1 MRVIK
6 TPFGF
11 LNLDRISTIEVNEY
25 KNEELHPT
33 WTHKI
38 VVDGKTVF
46 FYLEGEE
53 EKERFMDAVFR
64 AYRDDVCI
72 ELDADCREIV
82 LINGKRT
89 KFIDENE
96 ELWS

>member
-1 MRVIK
+1 MRLIK

-11 LNLDRISTIEVNEY
+11 LNLDKISIVEVNEY
-25 KNEELHPT
+25 KNEHHPT
-33 WTHKI
+33 YTHR
-38 VVDGKTVF
+38 VVVNGDIVF
-46 FYLEGEE
+46 FYLEGEV

-64 AYRDDVCI
+64 AYKDDVCI
-72 ELDADCREIV
+72 ELDADCQEIV
-82 LINGKRT
+82 LVNGKRT

>member
-1 MRVIK
+1 
-6 TPFGF
+6 
-11 LNLDRISTIEVNEY
+11 
-25 KNEELHPT
+25 
-33 WTHKI
+33 
-38 VVDGKTVF
+38 
-46 FYLEGEE
+46 
-53 EKERFMDAVFR
+53 MDAVFR

-82 LINGKRT
+82 LVNGKRT

>member
-11 LNLDRISTIEVNEY
+11 LNLDKISTIEVNEY
-25 KNEELHPT
+25 ISADNPT
-33 WTHKI
+33 YTHKI
-38 VVDGKTVF
+38 TVDGNTVF

-53 EKERFMDAVFR
+53 EKERFMDAIFR
-64 AYRDDVCI
+64 AYQDDVCI
-72 ELDADCREIV
+72 ELDRDCREV
-82 LINGKRT
+82 VWINGNRT